1 MDNITKTKL
10 INSLIDAVS
19 HFYDLKQKGDNQNQK
34 HIKGFCEGMAYTL
47 VEIKAI
53 KSDEAKRILQGLG
66 KRIEEVELPT
76 VETVEEKAVE
86 VELKVP
92 EIPKESPI
100 EKIPLEVQKKE
111 EEKTDLETPTIFRKN
126 KSTPDSSLT

>member
-66 KRIEEVELPT
+66 KRIEEQEQELPK
-76 VETVEEKAVE
+76 VQEPKVEEKV
-86 VELKVP
+86 
-92 EIPKESPI
+92 I
-100 EKIPLEVQKKE
+100 EKEKVVENIPLEIQKQ
-111 EEKTDLETPTIFRKN
+111 EEKNDLETPTIFRQNIN
-126 KSTPDSSLT
+126 KDTLK